1 MPFLCTH
8 ELVLPGY
15 LCGFIRQSDAPDRIW
30 WVGLF
35 VNGELADTCLA
46 DRTINSAQGWPDG
59 HGFGFNLPINRL
71 EHSAELTL
79 RVLNTPFTIAHLS
92 VADLEAAGKPAQGGA
107 MGRIDEVHSL
117 TISGLM
123 EDGVSALPSYEILA
137 FEGDRIVGR
146 SRVWRWQH
154 VGAAGDPTGR
164 AARFDLHLDP
174 ALADGRIHRIRV
186 ETSTG
191 QVLAPGPVEVIAWP
205 NRLRRALC
213 DTALNGRH
221 DVSQRQGDRMLER
234 LLGASMPLSAYAALY
249 PGLAASSAAAPPAGL
264 IGTDGCWHSLGDS
277 GWVLCHHRY
286 VRPLAKLE
294 QDLKEALRE
303 QPPTAQAPQ
312 LMLWDLAIEQ
322 ADEQIFPLLFP
333 AFDLERLLEQGH
345 AALIFA
351 LPAEA
356 VVQTAAASLAD
367 LLLSQVLPTGI
378 SPLDRAA
385 ILHLPHPGGLMHE
398 RDLHTSR
405 PAREMALASAVQARV
420 GQSSVLPPGSHVLPR
435 PAPDKTPTGFPA
447 LRLVRPL
454 ADRSVSVIVPTRNGG
469 QMLNTAIEDLRRM
482 NPGFDLDILIVDNGS
497 DEADSLA
504 SLDRLE
510 DQGARV
516 LEFSGGFNYAL
527 INNLAVEH
535 ARHDQLCFMNNDVA
549 FPETG
554 VLQELCSR
562 LVDPGIGCVG
572 PLMTRASDIVQ
583 HGGVVLGTW
592 HGAAHAFE
600 DRMLGDPGYAGLLRS
615 ASEPSAVT
623 AAMLLTRRALFD
635 RLGGFDERLFPVNF
649 NDVDYCLR
657 LGQAGYRTV
666 LTPHVRILHLE
677 SATRGRELGTPA
689 ANRMTR
695 ELINLRARW
704 REVLLDDPQFHP
716 LFALDSLPYSALALE
731 HRAPAPRRAAP
742 RPQSELPAWT

>member
-15 LCGFIRQSDAPDRIW
+15 LCGFIRQSDAPDRTW

-35 VNGELADTCLA
+35 VDGELADTCLA

-59 HGFGFNLPINRL
+59 HGFGFNLPMPRL
-71 EHSAELTL
+71 ERSAELTL
-79 RVLNTPFTIAHLS
+79 RVLNTSFTIARLTL
-92 VADLEAAGKPAQGGA
+92 ADLEPAGKPAQGTATGQ
-107 MGRIDEVHSL
+107 IDEVHGL

-123 EDGVSALPSYEILA
+123 EDGVTALPSYEMLA

-146 SRVWRWQH
+146 SRIWRWQH
-154 VGAAGDPTGR
+154 VGAAGDPAGR
-164 AARFDLHLDP
+164 SARFDLHLDP
-174 ALADGRIHRIRV
+174 ALADGRLHRIRV

-191 QVLAPGPVEVIAWP
+191 QVLAPGPVEVVAWP

-213 DTALNGRH
+213 DMALNGRQ
-221 DVSQRQGDRMLER
+221 DASRRQGDRMLER

-249 PGLAASSAAAPPAGL
+249 PELAAPPPPVIPAGM
-264 IGTDGCWHSLGDS
+264 IGTDGYWYHLGDS
-277 GWVLCHHRY
+277 GWALCHHRD
-286 VRPLAKLE
+286 VRPLTRLE
-294 QDLKEALRE
+294 QDLKEALHKLS
-303 QPPTAQAPQ
+303 PTDQAPQ

-322 ADEQIFPLLFP
+322 ADAQIFPLLFP

-351 LPAEA
+351 LPSKA
-356 VVQTAAASLAD
+356 VVETPAASLAD
-367 LLLSQVLPTGI
+367 LLLSQVLPTGTP
-378 SPLDRAA
+378 PLDRAA

-405 PAREMALASAVQARV
+405 SAREVALVSAVQSRI
-420 GQSSVLPPGSHVLPR
+420 GQSSILPPGSHVLPR

-454 ADRSVSVIVPTRNGG
+454 ADQSVSIIVPTRNAG
-469 QMLNTAIEDLRRM
+469 QMLDTAIDGLRRM
-482 NPGFDLDILIVDNGS
+482 NPDLDLDIVIVDNGS
-497 DEADSLA
+497 DDADSLA
-504 SLDRLE
+504 LLDRLE
-510 DQGARV
+510 DQGARI

-562 LVDPGIGCVG
+562 LADPGVGCVG

-600 DRMLGDPGYAGLLRS
+600 DRMFGDPGYAGLLRS
-615 ASEPSAVT
+615 AWEPSAVT
-623 AAMLLTRRALFD
+623 AAMMLTRRSLFD

-666 LTPHVRILHLE
+666 LTPHVRIRHLE
-677 SATRGRELGTPA
+677 SASRGRERGTPA

-731 HRAPAPRRAAP
+731 HRAPAPRSAAA
-742 RPQSELPAWT
+742 RPQSEVPAWT